1 MVALCF
7 LCDFMRFTKRSVFT
21 TVSLLCEYV
30 FLLSCQWFH
39 SLLASYS
46 RLVTLLVV
54 LKLCV
59 RKAKSPCH
67 VAVSGTCD
75 LLLVQLAGYASIL
88 LILASIHVP
97 SFVWYSHTSSNI
109 LKSLA

>member
-1 MVALCF
+1 MVAVCF

-21 TVSLLCEYV
+21 TVSLLCAYV
-30 FLLSCQWFH
+30 FLPSYQRLH
-39 SLLASYS
+39 SLLASHS
-46 RLVTLLVV
+46 RRVTLLVV

-59 RKAKSPCH
+59 QKAKSPCH

-75 LLLVQLAGYASIL
+75 LLLVQLAGCTPIL
-88 LILASIHVP
+88 LILASIYVP
-97 SFVWYSHTSSNI
+97 RFVWYSRTSSNI